1 VNDEAGLTL
10 TTTTLRRT
18 QDVVSLCRRA
28 RSAAGEFGLDAIAT
42 RRLCAA
48 VIEIGQAVTSANLPS
63 TAQLTV
69 ADGPS
74 MQVRIHVSGLTGL
87 GGIDAIEHS
96 LEPIRRL
103 VHDAA
108 VVPGAADEAD
118 ITLAVLFRSAPHKRA
133 SSGGAD
139 PGARGP
145 HRSPDDGSSLPD
157 DALDRAHQEL
167 IDSNRE
173 LVALHTELAEQ
184 GDRLRLSEDKLHLLL
199 DSVPD
204 YAICML
210 SQHGVVTTW
219 NAGGERLFGYTADEI
234 IGRSIGVFYLAADCD
249 EGAPAAQLM
258 AAESEGRLESEGL
271 RVRRSGHAFDAH
283 IILTP
288 MRDDTRDLRGFSLVI
303 RDISERKRLEDDLR
317 RRAEDLAVAH
327 RAKEDFLATLSHEL
341 RTPLNAMLGWTRL
354 LRIGKLDSEGTARA
368 LETIERN
375 ARLQE
380 QLIADILDVSRIVT
394 GKLRLELRPTDLAPL
409 VENTLDTL
417 RPSADAKSITLRA
430 ALHAAGTVL
439 GDADRLEQVVWNLVV
454 NAIKFTPI
462 GGEITVSLEHQGGSA
477 VLTVSDTGEGISP
490 DVLPYVFD
498 RFRQGDASVTR
509 RHGGLGLGLSMVRH
523 IVELHGG
530 KSSVISEGRGAG
542 ATFMVQLPLRAVRVA
557 RDAAAAPDHM
567 LDGLRVLVVDDEP
580 DARDVVVK
588 ALDECGARTVSAGS
602 AGEAWRLLSEFHPD
616 VLVSDI
622 RMPGEDGYALIRRIR
637 SESGA
642 SRGLPA
648 VALTGLAHP
657 EDRRRA
663 LTAGYQ
669 SFVPKPVEVSE
680 LAEVIRRIAR
690 KR

>member
-1 VNDEAGLTL
+1 MNDEAGLTL
-10 TTTTLRRT
+10 TTTPLRGM

-28 RSAAGEFGLDAIAT
+28 RSAAGEFGLDAT
-42 RRLCAA
+42 GTQRLCAA
-48 VIEIGQAVTSANLPS
+48 VIEIGQAVANAAVAP
-63 TAQLTV
+63 TARLTL

-74 MQVRIHVSGLTGL
+74 MQVSIHVPALATL
-87 GGIDAIEHS
+87 GGIDGIEHS
-96 LEPIRRL
+96 LEPVRRL
-103 VHDAA
+103 VHHAA
-108 VVPGAADEAD
+108 VVPGAGDDAD
-118 ITLAVLFRSAPHKRA
+118 ITLAVLFRSVLHDRPNAG
-133 SSGGAD
+133 GGAD
-139 PGARGP
+139 QARAP
-145 HRSPDDGSSLPD
+145 RRSADEGNSLPD

-167 IDSNRE
+167 IDANRE
-173 LVALHTELAEQ
+173 LVTLHTELAEQ
-184 GDRLRLSEDKLHLLL
+184 ADRLRLSEEKLHLLV

-210 SQHGVVTTW
+210 SPHGVVTTW
-219 NAGGERLFGYTADEI
+219 NPGGERLFGYSPDEI
-234 IGRSIGVFYLAADCD
+234 IGRSFSVFYLAADCD
-249 EGAPAAQLM
+249 EGAPAAELM

-271 RVRRSGHAFDAH
+271 RLRRGSHAFEAH
-283 IILTP
+283 VVLTP
-288 MRDDTRDLRGFSLVI
+288 IRDDARELRGFSLVV
-303 RDISERKRLEDDLR
+303 RDVSERKRLEDDLR
-317 RRAEDLAVAH
+317 RRADDLAVAH

-354 LRIGKLDSEGTARA
+354 LRIGKLDAEGTARA

-409 VENTLDTL
+409 VENTLETL
-417 RPSADAKSITLRA
+417 RPSADAKSITVNA

-454 NAIKFTPI
+454 NGIKFTPI
-462 GGEITVSLEHQGGSA
+462 GGEISVSLEHQGGSA
-477 VLTVSDTGEGISP
+477 VLTVSDTGEGISA

-509 RHGGLGLGLSMVRH
+509 PHGGLGLGLSMVRH

-530 KSSVISEGRGAG
+530 KSSVISEGRGKG
-542 ATFMVQLPLRAVRVA
+542 ATFVVQLPLRAVRA
-557 RDAAAAPDHM
+557 PRDAAPAADHL

-588 ALDECGARTVSAGS
+588 ALDQCGASTVSAGS

-637 SESGA
+637 SQSGA
-642 SRGLPA
+642 SQGLPA

-690 KR
+690 KH